1 MPGTA
6 LSTSQ
11 FCLNGV
17 FHIPLNLEYVSPVGR
32 MSEFKPCC
40 KNPMKVLP
48 DWLFNDD
55 KGRPIGLFAIFH
67 FFGVFDLLFLMKTS
81 VFDN

>member
-1 MPGTA
+1 MNVTQAAGHEERWREEITKKKKKKVGGPMPGTA

-48 DWLFNDD
+48 D
-55 KGRPIGLFAIFH
+55 
-67 FFGVFDLLFLMKTS
+67 
-81 VFDN
+81 